1 MVTSH
6 DEVAALY
13 RQFAT
18 DEVRG
23 ISPLYDEVCTGI
35 AGDAQVLEL
44 IGTLPRPKW
53 QPNLLLGAWKLVHG
67 VASGYPEFRERL
79 LDEPEAVLSVM
90 RTHATQT
97 NEAARC
103 ATTLPVLASI
113 DGPIALFEVGVSAG
127 LCLFPD
133 RYHYRYV
140 LDDDTFEVGE
150 PSGVDLTCVVQGP
163 MPVPTRLP
171 EVVWRGGIDL
181 NPLDIRDDETVRWLR
196 ALIWPEQTERL
207 ERLDAAIAIARTERT
222 QVVTGNADEQ
232 FEAALAA
239 VPRAATLVVLN
250 TATAM
255 YFTPEARERFAER
268 ANRAGVWISQEAPGV
283 LPSVAAMLP
292 VRAPRGRFVLSR
304 NGEPLAFTAPHGG
317 TIDWIE

>member
-1 MVTSH
+1 MVTAFE
-6 DEVAALY
+6 DVAVLY
-13 RQFAT
+13 RRFAA

-23 ISPLYDEVCTGI
+23 ISPLYDEICTGI
-35 AGDAQVLEL
+35 AEDADVLEL
-44 IGTLPRPKW
+44 LAALPQPKW
-53 QPNLLLGAWKLVHG
+53 QPNLLLGAWKFVHG

-79 LDEPEAVLSVM
+79 LDDPEAVRSVM

-133 RYHYRYV
+133 RYHYRY
-140 LDDDTFEVGE
+140 LTDDGTYEVGE
-150 PSGVDLTCVVQGP
+150 PSGVDLTCEVTGP
-163 MPVPTRLP
+163 MPIPTRLP
-171 EVVWRGGIDL
+171 EIVWRGGIDL

-196 ALIWPEQTERL
+196 ALIWPEQPGRL

-222 QVVTGNADEQ
+222 QVVAGNADEQ

-255 YFTPEARERFAER
+255 YFTPEQRERFAER
-268 ANRAGVWISQEAPGV
+268 ADRAGVWIAQEQAGV
-283 LPSVAAMLP
+283 LPNVAAALP
-292 VRAPRGRFVLSR
+292 VRAPRGKFVLSQ
-304 NGEPLAFTAPHGG
+304 NGVPLAFTAPHGG
-317 TIDWIE
+317 DIEWIA